1 MAGFG
6 KKNARLTQLRAGMIH
21 AAAQGYLKEVEFQ
34 RLLTDDE
41 IRQILRSVYSGTV
54 DNLTPREFDYA
65 AAGTKALMRERTYVE
80 ELATRWTRGAIGIGY
95 DDMKRL
101 DRILAVQPR

>member
-6 KKNARLTQLRAGMIH
+6 KKNARLTQLRAGMLH
-21 AAAQGYLKEVEFQ
+21 AAAQGYLREVEYQ
-34 RLLTDDE
+34 RLLTDDD
-41 IRQILRSVYSGTV
+41 IRQLLTSVFSGTV
-54 DNLTPREFDYA
+54 DNVTPREFDYA
-65 AAGTKALMRERTYVE
+65 VSGTKALMRERSYVE

-101 DRILAVQPR
+101 DRILAVQTR